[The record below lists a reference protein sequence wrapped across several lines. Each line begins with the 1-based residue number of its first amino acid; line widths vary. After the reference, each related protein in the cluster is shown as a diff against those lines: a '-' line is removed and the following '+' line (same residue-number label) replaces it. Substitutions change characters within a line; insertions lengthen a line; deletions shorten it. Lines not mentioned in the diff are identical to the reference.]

1 MNEIGLQPV
10 DCRLRYSGGRW
21 PIKFD
26 YIDPCVDQIV
36 LEAELPPGE
45 HQITLSKSQIRSS
58 PAPIPQVKGQIFHP
72 NRSFFPNR
80 FAFQGSYWYCYMQLS
95 TVDPSSFDGFR
106 VVFVSD
112 LSRTAE
118 SPTRCRF
125 RTRNPE
131 DPVQVLGFLTD

>member
-36 LEAELPPGE
+36 LEA
-45 HQITLSKSQIRSS
+45 
-58 PAPIPQVKGQIFHP
+58 
-72 NRSFFPNR
+72 
-80 FAFQGSYWYCYMQLS
+80 
-95 TVDPSSFDGFR
+95 
-106 VVFVSD
+106 D